1 MVTVKAGALAD
12 LVRDI
17 FAKAG
22 CSAAEAERI
31 GKYLVSA
38 NLTGHDSHGV
48 VRVPRY
54 VQWKKDRRCRRRS
67 RGQDRH
73 RDAGAGGGR
82 RPARLRPDG
91 GAAGGHDRHREVQEE
106 RPLDGCPAQCRA
118 HRPGRRL
125 GGDGGAEAGFVSV
138 HFVNASGSVLVAPF
152 GGTERRLSTAP
163 FVVGVPRPGQTPVIL
178 DFATSIVAEG
188 KVLVASQGG
197 KKLPDNALI
206 DRDGKMGTDPHLLYG
221 DYTATG
227 PRDHSKGKGAIRAF
241 GEHKGSGLALM
252 CELLGGSLTGMSAT
266 GEGRRFGNGMLSFYI
281 DPKVVDPE
289 AMFSDD
295 VARYIAYFKS
305 AKPATPGGEVLIPGE
320 PEQRTRAQRSKD
332 GVPLPDDTWASIL
345 ATAREVGVDENRIQ
359 QAGRLRASICSCR
372 LSPRPSPRRRGEG
385 EHRRHS

>member
-54 VQWKKDRRCRRRS
+54 VHWKKVGTVVAD
-67 RGQDRH
+67 
-73 RDAGAGGGR
+73 
-82 RPARLRPDG
+82 
-91 GAAGGHDRHREVQEE
+91 REVKIVTET
-106 RPLDGCPAQCRA
+106 PVLAVVDGLHGFGQTVAPQAVAIGVEKCRKNGLSMIA
-118 HRPGRRL
+118 LRNAGHIGRV
-125 GGDGGAEAGFVSV
+125 GDWAEMGAEAGFVSV

-163 FVVGVPRPGQTPVIL
+163 FVVGVPRPGLTPIIL

-197 KKLPDNALI
+197 KKLPENALI
-206 DRDGKMGTDPHLLYG
+206 DRDGQMGTDPHLLYG
-221 DYTATG
+221 EYTATG
-227 PRDHSKGKGAIRAF
+227 HRDHSKGKGAIRAF

-305 AKPATPGGEVLIPGE
+305 AKPATAGGEVLVPGE
-320 PEQRTRAQRSKD
+320 PEQRMRAQRSKD

-359 QAGRLRASICSCR
+359 QAGAA
-372 LSPRPSPRRRGEG
+372 
-385 EHRRHS
+385 

>member
-54 VQWKKDRRCRRRS
+54 VHWKKVGTVIAD
-67 RGQDRH
+67 
-73 RDAGAGGGR
+73 
-82 RPARLRPDG
+82 
-91 GAAGGHDRHREVQEE
+91 REVKIVTET
-106 RPLDGCPAQCRA
+106 PVLAVVDGLHGFGQTVAPQAVAIGIDKCKKNGLSMVALRNA
-118 HRPGRRL
+118 GHIGRV
-125 GGDGGAEAGFVSV
+125 GDWAEMGAEAGFVSV

-206 DRDGKMGTDPHLLYG
+206 DRDGQMGTDPHLLYG
-221 DYTATG
+221 EYTATG
-227 PRDHSKGKGAIRAF
+227 HRDHSKGKGAIRAF

-295 VARYIAYFKS
+295 VARYITYFKS
-305 AKPATPGGEVLIPGE
+305 AKPATPGGEVLVPGE

-359 QAGRLRASICSCR
+359 QATA
-372 LSPRPSPRRRGEG
+372 
-385 EHRRHS
+385 